1 MTLESLI
8 YRTLAPVLA
17 NEVYPLHAPADV
29 ARPYCIFTPV
39 SNTPTYTFSGPVN
52 SDFRVVQVDLYSDAG
67 SSYDDAEALAVQVR
81 FALEKAGF
89 RMSNE
94 GRADEPDVNLR
105 RARMD
110 FNFRHKPT

>member
-1 MTLESLI
+1 MTLEALI
-8 YRTLAPVLA
+8 RNTIAPLLADRVFPIR
-17 NEVYPLHAPADV
+17 APADI
-29 ARPYCIFTPV
+29 ARPYCIVTPV
-39 SNTPTYTFSGPVN
+39 SNTPTYTQSGPVN

-67 SSYDDAEALAVQVR
+67 ASYDDAEALAVRIR

-110 FNFRHKPT
+110 FKFRHKPT